1 MTENPLDI
9 RNLAHP
15 IVAIVSYRHDVETMG
30 PDVPRAGK
38 FYQVTIARELLS
50 GAGDF
55 IRFGRCHGDEING
68 WQHVE
73 ELVIEEVLTEY
84 LPGQPLPLIDAPT
97 VEIQTLA
104 QVMEL
109 SANGRTQT

>member
-9 RNLAHP
+9 RNLSHP
-15 IVAIVSYRHDVETMG
+15 IVAIVSYRHDMETMG

-38 FYQVTIARELLS
+38 FYQVTLS
-50 GAGDF
+50 SEFVSGSGEF
-55 IRFGRCHGDEING
+55 IRLGKCHGDEILG
-68 WQHVE
+68 WAAVD
-73 ELVIEEVLTEY
+73 ELIVEEVLTEY

-109 SANGRTQT
+109 SPNGRTQT